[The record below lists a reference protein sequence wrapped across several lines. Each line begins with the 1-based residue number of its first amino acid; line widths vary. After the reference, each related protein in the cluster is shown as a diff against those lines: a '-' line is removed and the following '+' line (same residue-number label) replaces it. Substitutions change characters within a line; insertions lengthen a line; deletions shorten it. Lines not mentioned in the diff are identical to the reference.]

1 MALDEHK
8 VVGVLSTDMSRAF
21 GSLYHPLT
29 LAKFKAHGVHENIFK
44 KEHSELSTVTSL
56 RAMINY

>member
-29 LAKFKAHGVHENIFK
+29 LAKFKAYGAHENSVRLLDSYF
-44 KEHSELSTVTSL
+44 TN
-56 RAMINY
+56 R